1 MALAAIP
8 GVSTLGI
15 KFGYAVET
23 LKGQK
28 PEAFTQLQR
37 CNSIGGITLEVEQID
52 ASAMEDL
59 TSKYTAGRQDTG
71 GTWTVT
77 FNFTDE
83 TEAEITKMIQ
93 AAETGRES
101 DLLTWFVVW
110 TPLLKKSFYVV
121 AEPPKAIPMPEMGQ
135 NELLTVELTFT
146 INDYK
151 GTDVA
156 IEPTPG
162 E

>member
-8 GVSTLGI
+8 GVSTLGMKI
-15 KFGYAVET
+15 GYAVET
-23 LKGQK
+23 AKGTK
-28 PEAFTQLQR
+28 PTAFKQLQR
-37 CNSIGGITLEVEQID
+37 CNSVAGITLEVEQID
-52 ASAMEDL
+52 ASAIEDNV
-59 TSKYTAGRQDTG
+59 SKYTAGRQDTG

-83 TEAEITKMIQ
+83 VEAELTKMIK
-93 AAETGRES
+93 AATTGRES
-101 DLLTWFVVW
+101 ELLTWFVVW
-110 TPLLKKSFYVV
+110 SPLLKKSFYVV
-121 AEPPKAIPMPEMGQ
+121 AEPPKAIPMPEIGQ

-146 INDYK
+146 INEYK
-151 GTDVA
+151 GMDTA